1 MIISYAF
8 QRKGILFSKME
19 KVDSHSIFIFKQS
32 IKHCSE
38 RNSPRVCDCLR
49 CVYFLFV
56 QIVIL
61 NDETR
66 NAKWRYQTI
75 PGNALRTIYIFGII
89 HGFH

>member
-1 MIISYAF
+1 M
-8 QRKGILFSKME
+8 KFST
-19 KVDSHSIFIFKQS
+19 I
-32 IKHCSE
+32 
-38 RNSPRVCDCLR
+38 CDCLR

-66 NAKWRYQTI
+66 NAKWRYQKI